1 MPATSLNLLE
11 RLRGPRDDEAW
22 FAFVELYSPLIYGWA
37 VRTGLSD
44 ADAREVTQEVLSAA
58 FVQIPN
64 TEFPERKGSFRGWLK
79 SIAKHKAADIC
90 RRRGREVP
98 PASGWLDQ
106 VADSVDSARFWDREY
121 DRLLVERAF
130 EIMRADFEEPTWRAC
145 WAMLQGGRTAAEIG
159 TELGLTEGAV
169 WAAKSRVLRR
179 LREELRGLLDG

>member
-1 MPATSLNLLE
+1 MPTTSLNLLE
-11 RLRGPRDDEAW
+11 RLRGPRDEEAW
-22 FAFVELYSPLIYGWA
+22 GAFVELYSPLIYGWG

-58 FVQIPN
+58 FVQIPE

-79 SIAKHKAADIC
+79 AIAKHKGADLH
-90 RRRGREVP
+90 RRRGREV
-98 PASGWLDQ
+98 AATSGWLDQ
-106 VADSVDSARFWDREY
+106 VADSVDSARFWDVEY

-159 TELGLTEGAV
+159 RELGLTEGAV
-169 WAAKSRVLRR
+169 WGAKSRVLRR
-179 LREELRGLLDG
+179 LREELGGLLE